1 MTVSEFISGLPD
13 DRRTVIESMRKAIND
28 NLPKGFEETMS
39 YGGLG
44 WVVPHTLY
52 PPGYHCDPKT
62 PLPFLSLASQK
73 SHIALYH
80 MGLYASPEMLN
91 WFSAEWPKHSAKKL
105 DMGKS
110 CIRFK
115 KAEDIPVGLIG
126 ELASKM
132 SPDQWIAAY
141 EATKPEPKGKK

>member
-1 MTVSEFISGLPD
+1 MTVSELISGLPD

-28 NLPKGFEETMS
+28 NLPKGFEETIS
-39 YGGLG
+39 YGALG

-73 SHIALYH
+73 SHVALYH
-80 MGLYASPEMLN
+80 MGLYSSPEMLD
-91 WFSAEWPKHSAKKL
+91 WFNAEWPKHSAKKL

-115 KAEDIPVGLIG
+115 KAADIPVGLIG

-132 SPDQWIAAY
+132 SPAQWIAAY
-141 EATKPEPKGKK
+141 EATKPESKGKK